1 MVIISLR
8 KINRLL
14 ALFVTWTLWPVP
26 QVTALIS
33 NHTIDCFAKARHDWG
48 QQMELCQKSHR
59 ISACAD
65 LSAAKAIGA
74 DQISNPVR
82 LDWAKHVNLDL
93 RRPEFDFT
101 RGRTFLLGFTWCHV
115 IRYLIQLL
123 QQNYQTVIDDWSYS
137 THKYIYAIRT
147 SFPTFWLRRY
157 GVSCGKLRN
166 AFYAG

>member
-1 MVIISLR
+1 
-8 KINRLL
+8 
-14 ALFVTWTLWPVP
+14 
-26 QVTALIS
+26 
-33 NHTIDCFAKARHDWG
+33 
-48 QQMELCQKSHR
+48 MELCQKSHR
-59 ISACAD
+59 IRACAD

-123 QQNYQTVIDDWSYS
+123 QQNYQTVIDD
-137 THKYIYAIRT
+137 
-147 SFPTFWLRRY
+147 
-157 GVSCGKLRN
+157 
-166 AFYAG
+166 

>member
-1 MVIISLR
+1 MLIISLR
-8 KINRLL
+8 KINRPV
-14 ALFVTWTLWPVP
+14 ALFDTWTPWPVRP
-26 QVTALIS
+26 VTALIS
-33 NHTIDCFAKARHDWG
+33 RQTIDCFAEASHDWG
-48 QQMELCQKSHR
+48 QQTELFQKSHK

-65 LSAAKAIGA
+65 MSTIKAIGA

-137 THKYIYAIRT
+137 AHKYINAIRNRIG
-147 SFPTFWLRRY
+147 TFWLRRY
-157 GVSCGKLRN
+157 GVAYGKIRS
-166 AFYAG
+166 AFCAG